1 MTITLP
7 FEQDRF
13 IGHLVAAGR
22 FATPDAAVSRA
33 VALLEDQE
41 TGIGLLVAPL
51 SPEEADHVYAVD
63 EEWDKVEASLTG
75 LATPE
80 V

>member
-7 FEQDRF
+7 VEQDRF

-41 TGIGLLVAPL
+41 TGTSVLVAPL
-51 SPEEADHVYAVD
+51 SPEDADRVYAAD
-63 EEWDKVEASLTG
+63 EEWDKVEVSLAG